1 VEKLYRLVTA
11 TLSMSGTAWWFEFY
25 QIGPDGTRAGGH
37 KIADASESVAI
48 DMARV
53 QSIMRDRTFTFGK
66 ANPCLI
72 KTQQGR
78 VICEVGN
85 DA

>member
-1 VEKLYRLVTA
+1 
-11 TLSMSGTAWWFEFY
+11 MSGTAWWFEFY

-37 KIADASESVAI
+37 KIADASEFVAI
-48 DMARV
+48 AIVRA

-66 ANPCLI
+66 ANLCVI

-78 VICEVGN
+78 VICEVGT